1 MITDWT
7 TLVVAIFDAC
17 MVIGILAAIYW
28 MR

>member
-7 TLVVAIFDAC
+7 TLALSIFDALI
-17 MVIGILAAIYW
+17 VIGILAAIYW

>member
-7 TLVVAIFDAC
+7 TLALSIFDAL

>member
-7 TLVVAIFDAC
+7 TLALSVFDAL
-17 MVIGILAAIYW
+17 MVFGILAAMYW